1 MLHKRSLLLF
11 QLPAARRHFLNTLAT
26 YLLVVALSA
35 FAFWPMAHTMRDAVQ
50 SARLDARKGNSTAA
64 LAHLERQIQTIQD
77 AFLYLSSQ
85 KGFDRVSLIRAE
97 VEPRDYIA
105 MIDARDF
112 LASIRGANS
121 LIEDILVSYEHN
133 DIVLTARF
141 VFDSRASF
149 ADYYGNEALLHML
162 TRSPEEPQYAQPA
175 MLTETE
181 LHLPSITPQGCRV
194 LPYYFP
200 IFSRSNPVKPYG
212 CVVVLLNCEQIESI
226 LFPAA
231 AQNSERFEILDS
243 AGNHLSGDLAL
254 LRVPENNPI
263 AIGDMRYT
271 WFSIAGKTLSL
282 RIAVPSAVFAEYAQP
297 VLKVLARYLL
307 VGLALGVA
315 ASMVSAARV
324 TRPVRKILLELRES
338 GAALDRDRNAYALIV
353 QSMGAILEKANRLD
367 AVTQAAHD
375 ERQNRQIERLISGW
389 STDLQ
394 IEGIPQQ
401 STLCYTL
408 FQANN
413 AQPNATLGPL
423 LTNYM
428 RRLLPRDCIV
438 QLLDAESLCILSAC
452 ESETER
458 EAFANQMERLFS
470 EMGTLFGAEIH
481 GFISPLCL
489 RPEEISCA
497 FAAAK
502 LASYAQQDAAPSLVR
517 IIPKSEATNLSLTI
531 PGQTELLHMLLAGK
545 EDEACQFIQR
555 SFRASGGPNVGM
567 EQIYYAVRL
576 VILMAMQQQN
586 LSFPLSLYHSGLAPE
601 ENIEALIQAASQ
613 LCQALNEGKRSHN
626 EQLLAQILAYIDAH
640 FSDAGLY
647 HATLAQAIGISE
659 KYLSNFVKEQTGRTV
674 SDLLQTRRL
683 ESARDL
689 LLHTTKPVNDIWL
702 SCGFA
707 SHNTFYKA
715 FKRAYGLSPSE
726 LRALGGQ

>member
-149 ADYYGNEALLHML
+149 ASYYGNEALLHML

-175 MLTETE
+175 MLAETE
-181 LHLPSITPQGCRV
+181 LHLPSIAPQGCRV

-231 AQNSERFEILDS
+231 VQNSERFEILDS

-271 WFSIAGKTLSL
+271 CFSIAGKTLSL

-394 IEGIPQQ
+394 IEGIP
-401 STLCYTL
+401 SKAPC
-408 FQANN
+408 
-413 AQPNATLGPL
+413 ATPCFKPTTPSQTPL
-423 LTNYM
+423 W
-428 RRLLPRDCIV
+428 
-438 QLLDAESLCILSAC
+438 
-452 ESETER
+452 
-458 EAFANQMERLFS
+458 
-470 EMGTLFGAEIH
+470 
-481 GFISPLCL
+481 
-489 RPEEISCA
+489 
-497 FAAAK
+497 
-502 LASYAQQDAAPSLVR
+502 
-517 IIPKSEATNLSLTI
+517 
-531 PGQTELLHMLLAGK
+531 
-545 EDEACQFIQR
+545 
-555 SFRASGGPNVGM
+555 
-567 EQIYYAVRL
+567 
-576 VILMAMQQQN
+576 
-586 LSFPLSLYHSGLAPE
+586 
-601 ENIEALIQAASQ
+601 
-613 LCQALNEGKRSHN
+613 
-626 EQLLAQILAYIDAH
+626 
-640 FSDAGLY
+640 
-647 HATLAQAIGISE
+647 
-659 KYLSNFVKEQTGRTV
+659 
-674 SDLLQTRRL
+674 
-683 ESARDL
+683 AR
-689 LLHTTKPVNDIWL
+689 
-702 SCGFA
+702 C
-707 SHNTFYKA
+707 
-715 FKRAYGLSPSE
+715 
-726 LRALGGQ
+726 